1 MNIRLMT
8 HFIFLMFVFVSG
20 NSYSKDDEPVL
31 VIESKYHHYF
41 FSRTKLVSMKSLAHI
56 SINNNRAYPNMEMT
70 YSAIKLCDLLKP
82 FSIKLGDTLEFIA
95 ADRFSVLIP
104 AKYIMSCNK
113 NSAIG
118 YLAIEP
124 VKKWP
129 LLRYKT
135 GTTAGPF
142 DVIWV
147 YPEKSY
153 ISDEY
158 WAWSVVRIIVHE
170 KLDSNLIPDVPNIQ
184 DRQIRDRIKNGYN
197 KYISHCAACHAINHI
212 GKGVIGPDLNIP
224 KNPVEYYPDDNLLK
238 KFIRDPQSV
247 WVIKHDRMSGSSKQ
261 FLSDADLD
269 DLLLYFHY
277 MAKHKLTSIQPLK
290 K

>member
-1 MNIRLMT
+1 
-8 HFIFLMFVFVSG
+8 
-20 NSYSKDDEPVL
+20 
-31 VIESKYHHYF
+31 
-41 FSRTKLVSMKSLAHI
+41 MKSLAQI

-104 AKYIMSCNK
+104 AKYMMSCNK

-147 YPEKSY
+147 DPEKSY

-158 WAWSVVRIIVHE
+158 WAWSVVRIVVHE
-170 KLDSNLIPDVPNIQ
+170 KLDSNLVPDVPNIQ
-184 DRQIRDRIKNGYN
+184 DKQMRDRIKNGYN

-247 WVIKHDRMSGSSKQ
+247 RVIKYDRMSGSSKE

-269 DLLLYFHY
+269 DLILYFHY
-277 MAKHKLTSIQPLK
+277 MAKHKLKSSIQPLK